1 MPKTVLKVLGMR
13 WKIQFRPFRLGANP
27 VVKEVIQLTVQRDNY
42 QLQLLQCGKAQ
53 GCRTSGLAET
63 AH

>member
-42 QLQLLQCGKAQ
+42 QLQ
-53 GCRTSGLAET
+53 
-63 AH
+63 